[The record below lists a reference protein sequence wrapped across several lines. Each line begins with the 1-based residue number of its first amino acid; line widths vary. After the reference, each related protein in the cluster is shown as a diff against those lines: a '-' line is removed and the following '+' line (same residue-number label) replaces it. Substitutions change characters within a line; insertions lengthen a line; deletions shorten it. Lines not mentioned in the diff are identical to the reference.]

1 MDALFQGDPR
11 RLAEILQKGDRRI
24 AEPGGGVLRPQMT
37 GLEIAVVEAVQQK
50 VHEIRHHGL
59 SPFGFQKLHDVV
71 VGGGREFHQDLAHD
85 PHPGFLDVQPLQAV
99 EIADDAAHEHVSVD
113 HGLHGLG
120 DQGSRQGEAR
130 VGLHAVGIDGDHRD
144 LGHPCL
150 FQGTADEADVV
161 GGPAAA
167 AGLGHDHCCVVQVV
181 FP

>member
-1 MDALFQGDPR
+1 M
-11 RLAEILQKGDRRI
+11 
-24 AEPGGGVLRPQMT
+24 
-37 GLEIAVVEAVQQK
+37 
-50 VHEIRHHGL
+50 
-59 SPFGFQKLHDVV
+59 V

-85 PHPGFLDVQPLQAV
+85 PHLGFLDVQPLQAV
-99 EIADDAAHEHVSVD
+99 EIADDAADVLCEVHHAQGGAGKLAYTDLFPFFMQGVGRAGHLFIGPGGVQHTHEHVSVD

>member
-1 MDALFQGDPR
+1 MQGVGRAGHLFIG
-11 RLAEILQKGDRRI
+11 
-24 AEPGGGVLRPQMT
+24 PGG
-37 GLEIAVVEAVQQK
+37 VQ
-50 VHEIRHHGL
+50 HT
-59 SPFGFQKLHDVV
+59 
-71 VGGGREFHQDLAHD
+71 
-85 PHPGFLDVQPLQAV
+85 
-99 EIADDAAHEHVSVD
+99 HEHVSVD